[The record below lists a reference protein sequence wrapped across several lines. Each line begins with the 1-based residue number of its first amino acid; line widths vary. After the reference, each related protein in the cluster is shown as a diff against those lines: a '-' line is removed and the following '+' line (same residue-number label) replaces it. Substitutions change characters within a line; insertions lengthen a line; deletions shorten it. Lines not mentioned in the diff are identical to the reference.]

1 MKTPIYLGLGLLALA
16 PASAQVFRPETV
28 NGALLGGIA
37 GAVIGNNS
45 GSLNHNAWK
54 GAAIGAGVGAVI
66 GSAVGRDND
75 LRTNTQVRASYYG
88 HGSPYLYRDTPTVVY
103 RSYGRGGYYGG
114 YYGGG
119 YYGSGDY
126 YGGGYYGGSSAS
138 NGLVLGALAG
148 GIIGHNSG
156 SFRHNGWRGAAWG
169 AGIGWLLGSVADA
182 NRRAVV
188 WDRPVYVEQAQP
200 VVVQQAPVQQAQPAA
215 QPQQVTIINNYYG
228 NAAPMS
234 QANGLFGRQ

>member
-1 MKTPIYLGLGLLALA
+1 MKTPLALCLALLAVA

-37 GAVIGNNS
+37 GAVIGHNS
-45 GSLNHNAWK
+45 GSLNHNGWQ
-54 GAAIGAGVGAVI
+54 GAAIGAGVGAII

-75 LRTNTQVRASYYG
+75 YRNDTRVARPGYG
-88 HGSPYLYRDTPTVVY
+88 GSPYIYRDSPTVVVH
-103 RSYGRGGYYGG
+103 GGYGGYPRRGG

-119 YYGSGDY
+119 YYGSVGY
-126 YGGGYYGGSSAS
+126 YGDGYYGGSAAA
-138 NGLVLGALAG
+138 NGLFLGALAG

-156 SFRHNGWRGAAWG
+156 SLHHNGWRGAAWG
-169 AGIGWLLGSVADA
+169 AGAGWLLGSIADA
-182 NRRAVV
+182 NRRAVI
-188 WDRPVYVEQAQP
+188 WERPVYVEQPAP

-228 NAAPMS
+228 NAAPMG
-234 QANGLFGRQ
+234 QANSLFGR